1 MSLNPR
7 KEDDRSDGEDREDPQ
22 VPEGVLRGIDDVEEE
37 RTASKEDIEAVL
49 KF

>member
-7 KEDDRSDGEDREDPQ
+7 NEDDRSDGEDGEDPL
-22 VPEGVLRGIDDVEEE
+22 VPEGVLRGIEDVEEE
-37 RTASKEDIEAVL
+37 RTASKDDIKAIL

>member
-7 KEDDRSDGEDREDPQ
+7 NEDDRSDGEDPLI
-22 VPEGVLRGIDDVEEE
+22 PEGVLRGIEDVEEE

>member
-7 KEDDRSDGEDREDPQ
+7 NEDDQSGGEDGEDPL
-22 VPEGVLRGIDDVEEE
+22 VPEGVLRGIEDIEEE